1 MTVHVERDVALVVA
15 RDALAA
21 VEHLD
26 EVGEEPDEGCEDYL
40 RNHLEHDGPLDLE
53 DLGDEGEP
61 PMGYLLWFVEENHAP
76 GTPESVMRPVQGAS
90 HSTVHPTGRARW
102 GSRRERGVVRSA

>member
-26 EVGEEPDEGCEDYL
+26 EVGEEPDEGCRIICGTTL
-40 RNHLEHDGPLDLE
+40 STMVPLILKISEMKASRLWDISFGLSRKTCA
-53 DLGDEGEP
+53 GD
-61 PMGYLLWFVEENHAP
+61 
-76 GTPESVMRPVQGAS
+76 PESVMRPVQGAS
-90 HSTVHPTGRARW
+90 HSTVHPTGRAR
-102 GSRRERGVVRSA
+102 GKSA